1 MLMALE
7 RRLQVLLDEERF
19 RRISQLAQQRGVPVA
34 VIVREAIDRGLPRPD
49 ARRAE
54 AGAAVLAAAPM
65 PAPELED
72 LLAELDDVRG
82 GGL

>member
-19 RRISQLAQQRGVPVA
+19 RRISQLAQERGVAIA

-54 AGAAVLAAAPM
+54 AGAVVLAAAPM
-65 PAPELED
+65 PAPPLED